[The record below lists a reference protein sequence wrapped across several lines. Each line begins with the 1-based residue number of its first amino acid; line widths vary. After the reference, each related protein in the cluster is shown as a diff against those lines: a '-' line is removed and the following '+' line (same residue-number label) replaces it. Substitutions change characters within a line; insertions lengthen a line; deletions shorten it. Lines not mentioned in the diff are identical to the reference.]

1 MPAGESPMP
10 ADPRLPR
17 NSSDPDVEL
26 IAARRRIAQLKEEA
40 RKNEEAWR
48 RSQQRE
54 MALLD
59 ADDLPALLNELTEGL
74 KRSYRLQASS
84 LSLADPQHEI
94 RHLLSNQGTDPDALD
109 DVLFVDQVADVVPQF
124 TDTVRPWLGP
134 YDTTLHRA
142 LFMRPA
148 RLASVALLPLLRHGR
163 TVGSLHFASS
173 DARRFTRDH
182 ASDFLHNLGVIAAF
196 CLESA
201 VNRARLRRSGLVDV
215 LTGWHNRRYLDT
227 RLAEEVA
234 RAQREQTPLACL
246 MLDIDHFKQVNDQ
259 YGHLVGD
266 EVLRAVAQRVSRE
279 VRGSDVSARFGG
291 EEFVV
296 LLPHTH
302 LDAAKVLAERI
313 RVTVADEPFSADGL
327 EQTLEVTV
335 SIGLSE
341 YLASDPAEDVATAAE
356 HLLREADRALYEAKA
371 AGRNAVA
378 TAQHPRPPAGNALAP
393 ID

>member
-1 MPAGESPMP
+1 MPAGEPPMP

-17 NSSDPDVEL
+17 NSWDPDIEL

-59 ADDLPALLNELTEGL
+59 AEDLPGLLTELTEGL
-74 KRSYRLQASS
+74 QRSYRLQACT
-84 LSLADPQHEI
+84 LALADPEHEI
-94 RHLLSNQGTDPDALD
+94 RHLLSNQGTDPDTLG
-109 DVLFVDQVADVVPQF
+109 VLFVDQVADLAPHF
-124 TDTVRPWLGP
+124 RDTVGPWLGP

-142 LFMRPA
+142 LFARPA
-148 RLASVALLPLLRHGR
+148 RFASIALLPLLRHGR
-163 TVGSLHFASS
+163 AVGSLHFASS

-182 ASDFLHNLGVIAAF
+182 ASDFLHHLGVIAAF

-201 VNRARLRRSGLVDV
+201 VNRARLLRSGLVDV

-234 RAQREQTPLACL
+234 RAQREQTPLTCL

-296 LLPHTH
+296 LLPHTS
-302 LDAAKVLAERI
+302 LDAAKILAERI
-313 RVTVADEPFSADGL
+313 RVTVAGEPFTANGL
-327 EQTLEVTV
+327 EETLEVTV

-341 YLASDPAEDVATAAE
+341 YRASDPAEDVPTAAGR
-356 HLLREADRALYEAKA
+356 LLREADDALYEAKA

-378 TAQHPRPPAGNALAP
+378 TAGQRRRPGKKRSGA
-393 ID
+393 D